1 MEKRPI
7 LIIDDDPKVCE
18 LVTSVLTGAG
28 FDVLAASDGL
38 RGIETTRAAQPAVI
52 LLDMMMPGLDGI
64 ETCERLKWDPALQ
77 DIPVVGITGS
87 TDLSYTE
94 KAFRA
99 GARFFL
105 PKPFGAE
112 SLVQVV
118 ELAVQ
123 AAHPETAMQHARHHP
138 RFPAELP
145 IRCLVRGDAE
155 TARELV
161 GQTENVSLGGL
172 LVLLPETLE
181 PGTVLRLRLDLG
193 DGPITA
199 YGIVIWQYI
208 QPLGEGKIPH
218 GIQLLRF
225 TEEDDL
231 VKYRR
236 FLSQLAAEHVT
247 ETKS

>member
-38 RGIETTRAAQPAVI
+38 RGIETARAAQPTVI

-64 ETCERLKWDPALQ
+64 ETCKRLKQEPALEH
-77 DIPVVGITGS
+77 IPVVGITGS
-87 TDLSYTE
+87 TDLTYTE

-99 GARFFL
+99 GAWFFL

-118 ELAVQ
+118 ELAAE
-123 AAHPETAMQHARHHP
+123 AAHPETAMQQPRHHP
-138 RFPAELP
+138 RFPAALP
-145 IRCLVRGDAE
+145 VRCLVRGDAE
-155 TARELV
+155 TAQELV

-172 LVLLPETLE
+172 LVFLSKALE
-181 PGTVLRLRLDLG
+181 PGTVLRLRLDLAN
-193 DGPITA
+193 GPITA

-225 TEEDDL
+225 TEEDNL

-236 FLSQLAAEHVT
+236 FLSQLAPGDVVRAR
-247 ETKS
+247 